1 MNTVP
6 GGANDEFARIIGNFN
21 FEHLQISLNTDLL
34 ITLALPTTAHKSRD
48 NGFFH
53 HQVIHNELPA
63 GWSVFAHIEL
73 E

>member
-34 ITLALPTTAHKSRD
+34 ITLLYAPKLALQYPSSEVAPQR
-48 NGFFH
+48 
-53 HQVIHNELPA
+53 
-63 GWSVFAHIEL
+63 
-73 E
+73 